1 MDYYTAIS
9 TVVSN
14 NSQFLLLLTILYCV
28 LKIVHLEK
36 EVKYLRYDYVC
47 LKEMVLE
54 ETDEDEENEE
64 TNEDTTDEDDND
76 RENENETKEELKDE
90 NYEPEEDSSSEE

>member
-1 MDYYTAIS
+1 MDYYTTIS

-14 NSQFLLLLTILYCV
+14 NSQFLLLLTVLYCI

-36 EVKYLRYDYVC
+36 EVKYLRYDHVC

-54 ETDEDEENEE
+54 ETDEED
-64 TNEDTTDEDDND
+64 EDTTDEDDND
-76 RENENETKEELKDE
+76 RENEKETKEELKDGD
-90 NYEPEEDSSSEE
+90 YEPEEDSSSEE

>member
-14 NSQFLLLLTILYCV
+14 NSQFLLLLTVLYCV

-36 EVKYLRYDYVC
+36 EVKYLRYDLIC

-54 ETDEDEENEE
+54 ETEE
-64 TNEDTTDEDDND
+64 TNEDSTDEDDND
-76 RENENETKEELKDE
+76 RENENETKEELKDG
-90 NYEPEEDSSSEE
+90 NYEPEEDSSSKDKRKI

>member
-14 NSQFLLLLTILYCV
+14 NSQFLLLLTVLYCV

-54 ETDEDEENEE
+54 ETEDEEDDD
-64 TNEDTTDEDDND
+64 EDTTDEDDND
-76 RENENETKEELKDE
+76 RENENETKEELKDG

>member
-14 NSQFLLLLTILYCV
+14 NSQFLLLLTVLYCV

-36 EVKYLRYDYVC
+36 EVKYLRYDLIC

-54 ETDEDEENEE
+54 ETEEDDEDD
-64 TNEDTTDEDDND
+64 EDTTDEDDND
-76 RENENETKEELKDE
+76 RENENETKEELKDG

>member
-14 NSQFLLLLTILYCV
+14 NSQFLLLLTVLYCV

-36 EVKYLRYDYVC
+36 EVKYLRYDLIC
-47 LKEMVLE
+47 FREDILE
-54 ETDEDEENEE
+54 QNEEDEDD
-64 TNEDTTDEDDND
+64 EDTTDEDDND
-76 RENENETKEELKDE
+76 RENENETKEELKDGD
-90 NYEPEEDSSSEE
+90 YEPEEDSSSEE

>member
-14 NSQFLLLLTILYCV
+14 NSQFLLLLTVLYCV

-36 EVKYLRYDYVC
+36 EVKYLRYDHVC

-54 ETDEDEENEE
+54 ETEEDEED
-64 TNEDTTDEDDND
+64 EDTTDEDDNNND
-76 RENENETKEELKDE
+76 QENENETKEELKDG

>member
-1 MDYYTAIS
+1 MNYYTAIS

-14 NSQFLLLLTILYCV
+14 NSQFLLLLTVLYCV

-47 LKEMVLE
+47 LRDDMLE
-54 ETDEDEENEE
+54 QNDEE
-64 TNEDTTDEDDND
+64 DSTDEDDGD
-76 RENENETKEELKDE
+76 QENEKESKEELKDGD
-90 NYEPEEDSSSEE
+90 YEPDEDSSSEE

>member
-9 TVVSN
+9 TVMSN
-14 NSQFLLLLTILYCV
+14 NSQFLLLLTVLYCV

-54 ETDEDEENEE
+54 ETEEDEDD
-64 TNEDTTDEDDND
+64 EDTTDEDDND
-76 RENENETKEELKDE
+76 RENENETKEELKDG

>member
-14 NSQFLLLLTILYCV
+14 NSQFLLLLTVLYCV

-36 EVKYLRYDYVC
+36 EVKYLRYDHVC

-54 ETDEDEENEE
+54 ETEDDEDDEDD
-64 TNEDTTDEDDND
+64 EDTTDEDDND
-76 RENENETKEELKDE
+76 RENENETKEELKDG